1 VGFYPPETD
10 SQQVFLMETR
20 NITDLYEVTQTRDS
34 IPSTLLAKGRGD
46 TAAAELKKGLR
57 LQWDSNAIPKIL
69 NGRQ

>member
-1 VGFYPPETD
+1 
-10 SQQVFLMETR
+10 METR

-57 LQWDSNAIPKIL
+57 L
-69 NGRQ
+69 R